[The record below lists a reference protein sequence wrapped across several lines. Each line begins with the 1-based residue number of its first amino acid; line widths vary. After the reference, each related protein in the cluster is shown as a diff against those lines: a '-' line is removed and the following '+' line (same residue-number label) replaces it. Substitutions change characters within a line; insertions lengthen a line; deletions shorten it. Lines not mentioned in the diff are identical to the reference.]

1 MGLRFIVLT
10 PPERILGHAIGSAD
24 HANLVTKF
32 GRKQFPSTL
41 DV

>member
-24 HANLVTKF
+24 LQIWSPNLVENNS
-32 GRKQFPSTL
+32 RQR
-41 DV
+41 